1 MQWIW
6 GTDEQLSTGTDRHS
20 SSDGRASVVSSDTI
34 TGGVGDDLI
43 TPGSGSNIL
52 QFATALASGTAG
64 TVLGVDA
71 STGTD
76 TITAF
81 VVANDQFQLDLTVF
95 GSTAGSDGGTLAA
108 AQFDD
113 VAGTAAAITAA
124 DVGTGDIGI
133 VFDTTNSDLYFIEAS
148 ATFTSGTTTLA
159 TLVAASEAF
168 VIADITSITG
178 TLAASDF
185 NIVS

>member
-1 MQWIW
+1 M
-6 GTDEQLSTGTDRHS
+6 
-20 SSDGRASVVSSDTI
+20 
-34 TGGVGDDLI
+34 I

-64 TVLGVDA
+64 SVAGVDA

-81 VVANDQFQLDLTVF
+81 VVANDQFQLDITVF
-95 GSTAGSDGGTLAA
+95 GTTAGTAGGTLAA
-108 AQFDD
+108 TQFDA

-124 DVGTGDIGI
+124 DVQTGDIGI
-133 VFDTTNSDLYFIEAS
+133 VFDTTNSDLYFIEAG

-159 TLVAASEAF
+159 TLLAAGAAF
-168 VIADITSITG
+168 NIADITSITG
-178 TLAASDF
+178 TLAATDF
-185 NIVS
+185 NIIA